1 MNELVKIREVFAR
14 NKPPQTSG
22 KSTLCSHHLLVQEDT
37 STPQAKTTEEEAF
50 LESERELSQF
60 PRNLVQENKVWIVQK
75 LLCRFHTRKV
85 FFLHRT

>member
-1 MNELVKIREVFAR
+1 MNELVKITEVFAR

-50 LESERELSQF
+50 LESERAEAFLESERALSVPKKLSARKQSLDC
-60 PRNLVQENKVWIVQK
+60 PEALVQV
-75 LLCRFHTRKV
+75 
-85 FFLHRT
+85 

>member
-1 MNELVKIREVFAR
+1 MNELVKITEVFAR

-50 LESERELSQF
+50 LESERESSLSS
-60 PRNLVQENKVWIVQK
+60 QEI
-75 LLCRFHTRKV
+75 
-85 FFLHRT
+85 